1 MNCKEAQELFGVAPE
16 LSESDPKRKM
26 LESHLL
32 GCECCAA
39 EYKIWNYSMDAVL
52 AMPAEVTEF
61 QAEQVNRRVMDRI
74 YAESPWLA
82 PDIRDK
88 AHSRRLRRRS
98 TIWAACFMA
107 VFLISSVLFALGGF
121 FKEEQ
126 QQAQQSTGIL
136 PAVVLAA
143 DEEMSSDFSFT
154 VPDGS
159 RGIVDPF
166 VVQLGPAYPQY
177 WMLLSSAGMVLAFV
191 SWKGLR
197 RYRS

>member
-1 MNCKEAQELFGVAPE
+1 MNCKEAQELFGVMPE

-26 LESHLL
+26 LDLHLQ
-32 GCECCAA
+32 GCEYCAA

-107 VFLISSVLFALGGF
+107 VFLLSSILFALGGS

-126 QQAQQSTGIL
+126 QSQQLTGIL

-143 DEEMSSDFSFT
+143 DEEMTSDFSFT
-154 VPDGS
+154 LPGSS

-191 SWKGLR
+191 SWKSLR
-197 RYRS
+197 RYRR

>member
-1 MNCKEAQELFGVAPE
+1 MNCKEAQELFGIVPE
-16 LSESDPKRKM
+16 LPEHDPKRKM
-26 LESHLL
+26 LEWHLL

-52 AMPAEVTEF
+52 GLPMEVSDD

-88 AHSRRLRRRS
+88 GHSRRLRRRV

-107 VFLISSVLFALGGF
+107 VFVISSVLFAIGGS
-121 FKEEQ
+121 FKQE
-126 QQAQQSTGIL
+126 QQAQQLTGIL
-136 PAVVLAA
+136 PAVVVAA
-143 DEEMSSDFSFT
+143 DEEASSDFTFT
-154 VPDGS
+154 LPSAS

-177 WMLLSSAGMVLAFV
+177 WMLLSMAGMVLAFV

-197 RYRS
+197 RYRR